1 MDVEGAIK
9 KELRRKL
16 LFMTFKKNV
25 LVHWDESE
33 AFWKV
38 RVVIWGGKKYKWRQ
52 YLDLFIYQDLCLESS
67 QAAAALGLIKFLF
80 G

>member
-16 LFMTFKKNV
+16 LFMTLKKNV

-38 RVVIWGGKKYKWRQ
+38 RVVIWGGKKYK
-52 YLDLFIYQDLCLESS
+52 
-67 QAAAALGLIKFLF
+67 
-80 G
+80 